1 MKNMN
6 VHLSKDLISKY
17 GIKNFPVRKGD
28 MVRIVRGDAEKE
40 EKLNIVGKEGKVIK
54 IMTDKRK
61 VVVEN
66 INIAKSDG
74 KMKPRKLDPSAL
86 VLTKIVLEDK
96 KRKER
101 LTKLASLRNKVV
113 EEEPEP
119 EPEQA
124 VKESAEENKEEKVP
138 ELTDGGNETEEGEE
152 DKDE

>member
-1 MKNMN
+1 MKGIN

-17 GIKNFPVRKGD
+17 GIRNFPVRKGD
-28 MVRIVRGDAEKE
+28 MVRIVRGDADKD

-54 IMTDKRK
+54 IISGEGK

-66 INIAKSDG
+66 VNIAKGDG

-86 VLTKIVLEDK
+86 ILTKLVLEDK

-101 LTKLASLRNKVV
+101 LAKLASLRNKVI

-119 EPEQA
+119 AVEEKKEESIPPET
-124 VKESAEENKEEKVP
+124 KENGGKEEAEESEN
-138 ELTDGGNETEEGEE
+138 
-152 DKDE
+152 KDE